1 MVKHKPLMLESYEKS
16 SCLPKKE
23 VLDESWKGQTV
34 KSLAPTVQVLLLLGP
49 WWHLQSPLWLLDLKS
64 VVLLLEGCLQLEWLQ
79 LVRVSSIKSCRD
91 DQSMECFELIL
102 KMRFQA
108 MLLLDQFT
116 LVFKVWQPAELEE
129 SQQQKLSEVFW
140 SWSLPGCQ
148 GERGGW
154 PIWVK
159 SKAFKQRVDWA
170 PRQAPRG
177 IQNRKWWGERG
188 KKCKKH
194 EWNVS
199 LPDV

>member
-1 MVKHKPLMLESYEKS
+1 M
-16 SCLPKKE
+16 
-23 VLDESWKGQTV
+23 
-34 KSLAPTVQVLLLLGP
+34 
-49 WWHLQSPLWLLDLKS
+49 
-64 VVLLLEGCLQLEWLQ
+64 VLLLEGCLQLEWLQ

-148 GERGGW
+148 GEREEDGQSE
-154 PIWVK
+154 
-159 SKAFKQRVDWA
+159 SKAKLSNKELIELQDRLQEASKIAND
-170 PRQAPRG
+170 
-177 IQNRKWWGERG
+177 GEKEARSARSMSEMSLCLM
-188 KKCKKH
+188 CKTYCQ
-194 EWNVS
+194 
-199 LPDV
+199 